1 METETNTEKIYDKK
15 MIVLEAQHDATT
27 TTRSVTSSFSIDL
40 NSGGFGELRDVIG
53 LHLHSL
59 EIVPRDGTSLV
70 SMANSSVYVTLN
82 DYTNIVT
89 GISTLPPVF
98 ARVTVTST
106 GGTSFQSSDNEVYML
121 DPVVGKLSKFKV
133 TLLTKSGAEYDT
145 KNNNVIITLVVYTKR
160 NKYSRS

>member
-15 MIVLEAQHDATT
+15 MVVLEAQHDA
-27 TTRSVTSSFSIDL
+27 TRSVTSSFSIDL

-59 EIVPRDGTSLV
+59 EIVPRDGTNLATG
-70 SMANSSVYVTLN
+70 MTNSSVYVTLN
-82 DYTNIVT
+82 DYANIVT

-133 TLLTKSGAEYDT
+133 SLLTKSGAEYDT